1 MNAIKKLLE
10 NKYVAWWKKPVIRV
24 FTEPFYTL
32 MDFAVFYFVC
42 VTQSWWVGGLAVI
55 WILLISPILVATK
68 ENLDKLEENKQDEHS
83 QL

>member
-1 MNAIKKLLE
+1 MSVIKKLLE
-10 NKYVAWWKKPVIRV
+10 NKYAVWLKKTSINLFGVRY
-24 FTEPFYTL
+24 YTFA
-32 MDFAVFYFVC
+32 DFAMFYFVC

-55 WILLISPILVATK
+55 WILIISPILVAAK

>member
-24 FTEPFYTL
+24 FTEPFYTFA
-32 MDFAVFYFVC
+32 DFAMFYFVC
-42 VTQSWWVGGLAVI
+42 VTQSWWVGIFAIV
-55 WILLISPILVATK
+55 WILIISPILVAAK

>member
-1 MNAIKKLLE
+1 
-10 NKYVAWWKKPVIRV
+10 
-24 FTEPFYTL
+24 

-55 WILLISPILVATK
+55 WILIISPILVAAK